1 MPRVTRRIGLLVP
14 SSNTTVEP
22 EFYRA
27 LPADVS
33 LHVGRLPI
41 EQVTPDRVAEMVDP
55 LENEA
60 RKLASANVDV
70 IVLGAAA
77 PSFLKGRGYDREVA
91 ARIKQATGKPATT
104 ASTALLASLGALGVR
119 RIALGTAYSSKVNDI
134 AIAFLTANGVEV
146 VRTECLGLVDNL
158 EIGRLD
164 VQTAYEVGRK
174 VNCEEAQAVTF
185 LCTNWQ
191 SMAIIDR
198 LEREIGKPVL
208 SSTQFS
214 VWAALKKVG
223 YTGSI
228 SGYGRLLRELPDS
241 TSL

>member
-1 MPRVTRRIGLLVP
+1 MPLATKRIGLLVP

-27 LPADVS
+27 LPPDVS

-41 EQVTPDRVAEMVDP
+41 EHVTPDRVAEMIDP
-55 LENEA
+55 LETEA

-91 ARIKQATGKPATT
+91 ARIEQATGKPATT
-104 ASTALLASLGALGVR
+104 ASTALLASLEALGVR
-119 RIALGTAYSSKVNDI
+119 RIALGSAYSKKVNDI
-134 AIAFLTANGVEV
+134 AIGFLTANGIEV
-146 VRTECLGLVDNL
+146 VGTECLGLVDNL

-164 VQTAYEVGRK
+164 VESAYEVGRR
-174 VNCEEAQAVTF
+174 VDSPQAQAVTF

-223 YTGSI
+223 YAKGI
-228 SGYGRLLRELPDS
+228 PGYGRLLRDLPDS
-241 TSL
+241 ATL

>member
-1 MPRVTRRIGLLVP
+1 MPQVTKRIGLLVP

-55 LENEA
+55 LETEA
-60 RKLASANVDV
+60 KKLASANVDV

-91 ARIKQATGKPATT
+91 GRIEQATGKPATT
-104 ASTALLASLGALGVR
+104 ASTALLASLEALGVR
-119 RIALGTAYSSKVNDI
+119 RIALGTAYSGKVNDI
-134 AIAFLTANGVEV
+134 AIAFLAANGIEV
-146 VRTECLGLVDNL
+146 ARTECLGLVDNL

-164 VQTAYEVGRK
+164 VETAYDLGRK
-174 VNCEEAQAVTF
+174 VDCPEAQAVTF

-198 LEREIGKPVL
+198 LERDIGKPVL

-223 YTGSI
+223 YAKGVA
-228 SGYGRLLRELPDS
+228 GYGRLLRDLPDS
-241 TSL
+241 ASL